1 MMTGEQPVFIG
12 SPRGLSSNHQKSIK
26 NRTMKEKRMDCE
38 KARNIDIVSTLAKS
52 GHFPVRKTEKEAWFL
67 SPFRSETQASFKV
80 SLKKNY
86 WIDFGTFEGGST
98 IDLVMKMENCSVRDA
113 LERLSGNMDHFS
125 FHRRS
130 NPTKK
135 EHRANPIQ
143 IIETKEIE
151 HRALQNY
158 LGYRKISTNTARK
171 LCKEVHY
178 KIGGRKY
185 FGIGLQNRSGGWE
198 LRNSYW
204 KGSTSPKDFSLIKND
219 SKNLTITEGMF
230 DMLTLMELIPEIG
243 KSHDLL
249 VLNTTAFVKR
259 VIKEIGEYESV
270 ELFLDRDKTG
280 MGMTKLLLEKCPN
293 SRDMSFLYDG
303 FKDMNEWKVKSAMDE
318 VWQRI
323 QDVSLS

>member
-1 MMTGEQPVFIG
+1 
-12 SPRGLSSNHQKSIK
+12 
-26 NRTMKEKRMDCE
+26 MDCE

-67 SPFRSETQASFKV
+67 SPFRTETQASFKV

-86 WIDFGTFEGGST
+86 WIDFGTFDGGST
-98 IDLVMKMENCSVRDA
+98 IDLVMKMENCSVKEA

-125 FHRRS
+125 FHRRP
-130 NPTKK
+130 NPTET
-135 EHRANPIQ
+135 EHRANPIE
-143 IIETKEIE
+143 IIEEKEIE

-158 LGYRKISTNTARK
+158 LSSRSISIKTARI
-171 LCKEVHY
+171 LCKEIHY
-178 KIGGRKY
+178 QIGERTY

-204 KGSTSPKDFSLIKND
+204 KGSTSPKDVSLIKND
-219 SKNLTITEGMF
+219 SKNLAITEGMF

-243 KSHDLL
+243 NSHDVL

-259 VIKEIGEYESV
+259 MITEIGDYKEV
-270 ELFLDRDKTG
+270 MLFLDRDGTG
-280 MGMTKLLLEKCPN
+280 LGMTELLLEKCPN
-293 SRDMSFLYDG
+293 SRDMSILYEG
-303 FKDMNEWKVKSAMDE
+303 FKDMNEWKVKSTKDE
-318 VWQRI
+318 VRQRI

>member
-1 MMTGEQPVFIG
+1 
-12 SPRGLSSNHQKSIK
+12 
-26 NRTMKEKRMDCE
+26 MKEKRMDCE
-38 KARNIDIVSTLAKS
+38 KARNIDIVSTLANL

-98 IDLVMKMENCSVRDA
+98 IDLIMKMENCSVKEA

-125 FHRRS
+125 FHRRP

-158 LGYRKISTNTARK
+158 LSSRKISTKTARK
-171 LCKEVHY
+171 LCKEIHY
-178 KIGGRKY
+178 KIGERKY
-185 FGIGLQNRSGGWE
+185 FAIGLKNRSGGWE

-204 KGSTSPKDFSLIKND
+204 KGSTSPKDVSMMGSS
-219 SKNLTITEGMF
+219 SKKLAITEGMF
-230 DMLTLMELIPEIG
+230 DMLTLIEIIPDIG
-243 KSHDLL
+243 DRYDLL

-259 VIKEIGEYESV
+259 MIIEIGDYKEV
-270 ELFLDRDKTG
+270 MLFLDRDKTG
-280 MGMTKLLLEKCPN
+280 LGMTELLQEKCPN
-293 SRDMSFLYDG
+293 SRDMSSLYEG
-303 FKDMNEWKVKSAMDE
+303 FKDMNEWKVKSAKDE
-318 VWQRI
+318 VRQRI